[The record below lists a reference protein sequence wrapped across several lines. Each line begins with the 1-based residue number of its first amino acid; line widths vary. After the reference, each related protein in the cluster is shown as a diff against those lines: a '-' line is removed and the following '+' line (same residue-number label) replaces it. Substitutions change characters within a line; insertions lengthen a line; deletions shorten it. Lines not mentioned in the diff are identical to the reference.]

1 MIVPLARRPDWRRPP
16 VVTLALILI
25 NVLIYFGAQLDDE
38 QVEHEAFEYYFST
51 ALPDIELPAYRRYL
65 DDPDNPTQFPA
76 LRLYLDEQGSEF
88 ERALAETMIH
98 DGPFMQ
104 RLEAGEIITPDD
116 PDYPRWQSLREA
128 FEARLDASTTYRF
141 SQVNIRP
148 SLVTAF
154 TSMFLHGGVDH
165 LLGNMIFLFLFGYVV
180 EAVLGRWLYLAG
192 YLLSGLFANGL
203 YLLAE
208 PDSGLLALGA
218 SGAIFG
224 LSGMYVVLFGLRK
237 IRFFYTLLFYFGYFR
252 APAVILLPVWL
263 FYQLYE
269 YLFAPSHVNN
279 LAHIGGLLGGA
290 LFALAIRRWGEPVID
305 LDYLDAED
313 RQRRFDERY
322 AEGLAAL
329 ARMDAARARHIFRE
343 LAEEQP
349 DNVTLMIQRYNVA
362 KLNPADDEIH
372 EAARRILT
380 LPAADPATVKLQHE
394 TFVDYVRRVQ
404 PRVRLIPEQMMNLAL
419 RFAARGFLNE
429 AEKIVLHL
437 TRRLG
442 DFPRNP
448 EGLMALVTHFR
459 RANNRQKAEHYLQL
473 LRQKYPDSPE
483 ARHGQLATDAGTKT
497 G

>member
-25 NVLIYFGAQLDDE
+25 NVLVYFGAQLDDA
-38 QVEHEAFEYYFST
+38 QVEHEAFDYYFST
-51 ALPDIELPAYRRYL
+51 ALPEIELPAYRHYL
-65 DDPDNPTQFPA
+65 DDPDNPTQYPA
-76 LRLYLDEQGSEF
+76 LRLYLDEQGSDF

-104 RLEAGEIITPDD
+104 RLSAGRIITPGS
-116 PDYPRWQSLREA
+116 PHYARWRRLRA
-128 FEARLDASTTYRF
+128 DFEARLNASTTYRF
-141 SQVNIRP
+141 AQVNIRP
-148 SLVTAF
+148 SLLTAF
-154 TSMFLHGGVDH
+154 TSMFLHGGFDH

-180 EAVLGRWLYLAG
+180 EAVLGRGLYLAG
-192 YLLSGLFANGL
+192 YLLSGLFASGL

-208 PDSGLLALGA
+208 PDSGQLALGA

-252 APAVILLPVWL
+252 APAIILLPVWL
-263 FYQLYE
+263 IYQLYE
-269 YLFAPSHVNN
+269 YLFAPSNVNN
-279 LAHIGGLLGGA
+279 LAHIGGLLGGT
-290 LFALAIRRWGEPVID
+290 LFALALRRWGAPVID
-305 LDYLDAED
+305 LDYLDEED

-329 ARMDAARARHIFRE
+329 SRMDAARARHIFRE
-343 LAEEQP
+343 LAAEQP
-349 DNVTLMIQRYNVA
+349 DNVNLMIQRYNVA
-362 KLNPADDEIH
+362 KLQPDDDEIH
-372 EAARRILT
+372 AAARRLLT
-380 LPAADPATVKLQHE
+380 LPAADPVTVKLQHE

-404 PRVRLIPEQMMNLAL
+404 PRVRLSPEEMMNLAL
-419 RFAARGFLNE
+419 RFAARGFLEE
-429 AEKIVLHL
+429 AEKIIVHL

-442 DFPRNP
+442 DFRRNP

-459 RANNRQKAEHYLQL
+459 RANQRQKAEHYLRL

-483 ARHGQLATDAGTKT
+483 ARLGEAAMEGGSKAG
-497 G
+497 